1 MGAMNALPRSVPLTY
16 TDLQSMPDDGHRYEL
31 IDGVLIVT
39 PAPRHPHQR
48 VGFNLARA
56 MADAVPAVLEVL
68 MAPFDY
74 VVNDLTVLQPDIV
87 VARRTDLTDRNL
99 PSPPVLAVE
108 VLSPSTRKIDAGT
121 KRLALEAAGVANY
134 WLVDPDEPSI
144 LALES
149 VDGAYRQAAY
159 VVGDKVFEIATP
171 FALSVKP
178 SDLTR

>member
-16 TDLQSMPDDGHRYEL
+16 SDLQSMPDDGHRYEL

-56 MADAVPAVLEVL
+56 MAVAVPAALEVL

-74 VVNDLTVLQPDIV
+74 VVNELTVLQPDVV
-87 VARRTDLTDRNL
+87 VARRADLTDRNL
-99 PSPPVLAVE
+99 PSAPVLAVE
-108 VLSPSTRKIDAGT
+108 VLSPSTRKIDEGT
-121 KRLALEAAGVANY
+121 KRLALEAAGVPHY

-144 LALES
+144 LALELA
-149 VDGAYRQAAY
+149 DGSYREAAC
-159 VVGDKVFEIATP
+159 VVGDGPFEITTP
-171 FALSVKP
+171 FAFSVNP
-178 SDLTR
+178 VDLTR